1 MRMYM
6 YGSTLYF
13 QGSQHKTMHY
23 VVLTDTCTCTCTCST
38 MPSSVHVHYSDNIN
52 HCEQFPVTTK
62 HYLNVLC
69 FHTRVCRM
77 VRTNSLPAQEALLL
91 NHHFEVLLAVF
102 GECLLTD
109 IQLERQRTPVCIL
122 LLNQHHDLVLIQPAA
137 HWQWEP
143 LCILCS
149 LACTVIA
156 DKGYS
161 APHCALPSET
171 TRQVRERAAGA
182 HCSAKVA
189 VTVTAHTPSHLHRH
203 LSKRVNMGK
212 ETVTGI
218 GRAGVEINMLCQAQT
233 GYGTSMGVWL
243 WMARH
248 WTAGNAIQLSATVA
262 YSTREKYLIETVRRC
277 YSCQL
282 CMFSVCRH
290 QPHQLSRLGSI
301 ARRKM
306 SAWGLKQRIT
316 AAE

>member
-1 MRMYM
+1 MYM
-6 YGSTLYF
+6 NGSTLYF

-137 HWQWEP
+137 HWLGAIVHTVLPGLHSDRRQR
-143 LCILCS
+143 IQRAALCS
-149 LACTVIA
+149 AIRNHKA
-156 DKGYS
+156 
-161 APHCALPSET
+161 SE
-171 TRQVRERAAGA
+171 REG
-182 HCSAKVA
+182 S
-189 VTVTAHTPSHLHRH
+189 
-203 LSKRVNMGK
+203 
-212 ETVTGI
+212 
-218 GRAGVEINMLCQAQT
+218 
-233 GYGTSMGVWL
+233 W
-243 WMARH
+243 
-248 WTAGNAIQLSATVA
+248 
-262 YSTREKYLIETVRRC
+262 STL
-277 YSCQL
+277 
-282 CMFSVCRH
+282 F
-290 QPHQLSRLGSI
+290 G
-301 ARRKM
+301 
-306 SAWGLKQRIT
+306 
-316 AAE
+316 